1 MRYGKIYFY
10 DRMGNRVNDTRQ
22 EAIRGFDAF
31 DVPNF
36 RPPSDDSLTKT
47 YGVGK
52 KYDHLSPP
60 AKISNRSSLET
71 SPEMQITRPPFQTPP
86 PEIHERRTP
95 VVTPP
100 PIRGV
105 YPVETPPPMD
115 NVTDSELLLGH
126 LTRNNGLE
134 STTAAR
140 YNEVFPEDP
149 IPFSCVE
156 ETEAPPLSKY
166 DESTKGLGGV
176 ADGINV
182 CDIHSADDKTNYR
195 EREEEDLCERCKY
208 EQRHMD
214 AMNAELERR
223 QHENIRTVERTQRYA
238 DDIAAKEAKFHVVE
252 ESRRSELE
260 AHIDSVNEQLIN
272 QRLAFREPHFEEI
285 PILGGSEERGGASK
299 DDKLRYKEDL
309 DRQML
314 SRQKRMLNERVGDI
328 DDANRLNL
336 AAAKALAQEREIR
349 MAQEKHDRDQLK
361 KFHSLQIQLNA
372 QKRNTVDEP
381 WWVQRPDEHGWREW
395 RLRAH
400 SSQLERNHR
409 QQDSLQRLA
418 DFKRRL
424 EQEDEQARN
433 EQKLRYD
440 ALREKIH
447 EQSELIRQRVE
458 HARGIARPLNESV
471 VDAWKREWKR
481 NDQRYRIL
489 QEGEGR
495 KSYLETIGL
504 ERVKRC
510 RRCLRPIGTL

>member
-52 KYDHLSPP
+52 KY
-60 AKISNRSSLET
+60 
-71 SPEMQITRPPFQTPP
+71 EMQITRPPFQTPP

-309 DRQML
+309 DRQ
-314 SRQKRMLNERVGDI
+314 I
-328 DDANRLNL
+328 
-336 AAAKALAQEREIR
+336 LAQEREIR